1 LPIGD
6 ITSVTAGTGLTGGGT
21 VGAVTLSIDSSAT
34 ISANGFTATTNVSA
48 GSDVLITGTDK
59 IGSVNDYS
67 TLLMMGAL

>member
-21 VGAVTLSIDSSAT
+21 VGAVTLSIDSTAT
-34 ISANGFTATTNVSA
+34 ISANDFTVNKTN
-48 GSDVLITGTDK
+48 G